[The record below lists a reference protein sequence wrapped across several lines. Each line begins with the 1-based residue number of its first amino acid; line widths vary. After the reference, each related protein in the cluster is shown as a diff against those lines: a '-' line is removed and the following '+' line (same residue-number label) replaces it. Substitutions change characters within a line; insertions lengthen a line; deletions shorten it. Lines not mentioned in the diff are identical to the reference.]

1 MCVSGVPPG
10 ILAHMVV
17 MAVTGVAVLALVCW
31 AMLNETPPSFPSLI
45 PRATPDHR
53 AGVVATEPAGE
64 GEEHASPPP
73 DETGWEQ
80 ADHPDDGATAFR
92 PADAEVP
99 PDRLR

>member
-1 MCVSGVPPG
+1 MCVDGVQPG
-10 ILAHMVV
+10 ILTHMVL

-31 AMLNETPPSFPSLI
+31 AMINETPPSFPSLI

-64 GEEHASPPP
+64 GEEDASTPP
-73 DETGWEQ
+73 DETDREQ
-80 ADHPDDGATAFR
+80 ADHPDDRATAFR
-92 PADAEVP
+92 TADAEVP